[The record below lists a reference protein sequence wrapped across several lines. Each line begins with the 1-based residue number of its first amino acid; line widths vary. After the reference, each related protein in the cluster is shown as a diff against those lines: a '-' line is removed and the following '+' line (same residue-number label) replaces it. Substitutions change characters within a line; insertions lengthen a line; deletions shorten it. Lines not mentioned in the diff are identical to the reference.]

1 MSDTVLQTY
10 VLLRRNFADY
20 SFVPMMLDIDM
31 HACVERVEEALGG
44 KGFITYHMKDVD
56 EALFA
61 QLSEKGLLDTQIR
74 KSPTAALLVR
84 NDGQVSILC
93 NVEDQ
98 VLIRVEVIEDDV
110 LSAIKTAKDLSR
122 LIGSQNP
129 FAKDERIGWLTARP
143 LYAGT
148 GLQVCYKLHL
158 PMLAMLQQT
167 RTIATALNKEHRFAL
182 SALPDHDEKNA
193 AALFILCNLFT
204 AYDSTQSLAGA
215 VKELACSLSV
225 KETNLREKILKRT
238 VRSTYLDQVY
248 RAYGILRYARRLNES
263 EFLEYWSKL
272 RLGASAGLLPISL
285 EKVDALLQK
294 AGRASLLMAKDTA
307 RDDHT
312 IYFARADVVRAE
324 LNGGQ

>member
-1 MSDTVLQTY
+1 MPDTILKTY

-20 SFVPMMLDIDM
+20 SFVPMMPESDM
-31 HACVERVEEALGG
+31 HTCVERVEEALGG
-44 KGFITYHMKDVD
+44 QGFTTYHMKDVD

-61 QLSEKGLLDTQIR
+61 QFSEKGLLDTRSR
-74 KSPTAALLVR
+74 KTPAVALLAR
-84 NDGQVSILC
+84 SDGQVSILC
-93 NVEDQ
+93 NAEDQ
-98 VLIRVEVIEDDV
+98 VLIRVEVKEDDIPA
-110 LSAIKTAKDLSR
+110 AIKTAKDLSR

-167 RTIATALNKEHRFAL
+167 RTITAALHKEHRFAL
-182 SALPDHDEKNA
+182 SALPEHDEKNP

-204 AYDSTQSLAGA
+204 AYDSTQNLMEA
-215 VKELACSLSV
+215 VKELALSLSA

-248 RAYGILRYARRLNES
+248 RAYGILRYARRLNEV
-263 EFLEYWSKL
+263 EFMEYWSKL
-272 RLGASAGLLPISL
+272 RLGAAAGLLPLSL

-294 AGRASLLMAKDTA
+294 AGKASLLMAKDA
-307 RDDHT
+307 PRDDHT

-324 LNGGQ
+324 LNGGL